1 MIHRLLIL
9 ALLIGAAAGS
19 AWLLQWLSEDPGRS
33 AFRADARA
41 PDYYMEDFTTLTMN
55 QDGKPKNK
63 LSADYLAHYPYN
75 DSTELV
81 MPRME
86 IFREDKSPLHINAEK
101 GRLEGDNDTILLY
114 GIVKMLE
121 YDDTGS
127 PTLEVST
134 SRVTVSL
141 EDEYA
146 ETDRH
151 ATIVTNSAVITG
163 TGMRAYLPEGRLEVI
178 KHEKTTINAAP
189 GS

>member
-1 MIHRLLIL
+1 MVQRLIIL

-19 AWLLQWLSEDPGRS
+19 AWLLKWLSEDPGRG
-33 AFRADARA
+33 AIRADARA
-41 PDYYMEDFTTLTMN
+41 PDYYMEDFSTLTMN
-55 QDGKPKNK
+55 QDGRPKNK
-63 LSADYLAHYPYN
+63 LSADYLAHYPYD

-86 IFREDKSPLHINAEK
+86 IFREDKLPLYINAEK
-101 GRLEGDNDTILLY
+101 GRLEGDDDTILLY
-114 GIVKMLE
+114 GIVKMWE

-127 PTLEVST
+127 PVLEVST
-134 SRVTVSL
+134 SHVKVSM

-151 ATIVTNSAVITG
+151 ATIVTNNAVITG
-163 TGMRAYLPEGRLEVI
+163 TGMRAFLPQSRLEVI
-178 KHEKTTINAAP
+178 KHEKTTINATP

>member
-1 MIHRLLIL
+1 MIQRLFIL
-9 ALLIGAAAGS
+9 ASLIGAAAGS

-33 AFRADARA
+33 GLSADTRA

-55 QDGKPKNK
+55 QDGTPKNK

-75 DSTELV
+75 NSTELV

-86 IFREDKSPLHINAEK
+86 IFREDKVPLYIDAEK
-101 GRLEGDNDTILLY
+101 GRLDGDDDTILLY
-114 GIVKMLE
+114 GIVKMWE

-127 PTLEVST
+127 ATLEVST
-134 SRVTVSL
+134 SHVKVSL

-151 ATIVTNSAVITG
+151 ATIVTNNAIIRG
-163 TGMRAYLPEGRLEVI
+163 TGMRAYLPQSRLEVI
-178 KHEKTTINAAP
+178 KHERTTINTAP

>member
-1 MIHRLLIL
+1 MIQRLIIL

-19 AWLLQWLSEDPGRS
+19 AWLLKWLSEDPGRGGIS
-33 AFRADARA
+33 ADARA
-41 PDYYMEDFTTLTMN
+41 PDYYMEDFSTLTMS
-55 QDGKPKNK
+55 QDGRPKNK
-63 LSADYLAHYPYN
+63 LSADYLAHYPYD

-86 IFREDKSPLHINAEK
+86 IFREDKLPLYINAEK
-101 GRLEGDNDTILLY
+101 GRLEGDDDTILLF
-114 GIVKMLE
+114 GIVTMWE

-134 SRVTVSL
+134 SHVKVFM

-151 ATIVTNSAVITG
+151 ATIVTNNAIITG
-163 TGMRAYLPEGRLEVI
+163 TGMRAFLPQSRLEVI
-178 KHEKTTINAAP
+178 KHEKTTINATQD
-189 GS
+189 G